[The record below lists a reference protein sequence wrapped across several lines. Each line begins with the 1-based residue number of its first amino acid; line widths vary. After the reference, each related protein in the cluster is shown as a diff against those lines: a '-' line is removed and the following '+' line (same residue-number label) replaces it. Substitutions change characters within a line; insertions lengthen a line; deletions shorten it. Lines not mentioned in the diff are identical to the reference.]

1 MTISDAD
8 YRRWLRDDRAR
19 RTVLLEIDT
28 DPVRRLSVVPY
39 TTLPTDPT
47 PNVRYDALIKGGVGY
62 REQLRLDG
70 GSTGSYASIELHN
83 EDGSLDPWLGDVWKN
98 RDIRVYFG
106 DVAWERADYRLVAA
120 GVVDRAE
127 QSRDTM
133 TITLVDPLE
142 RLDNA
147 VTEQLL
153 GGSGQEA
160 ERLMPVTLGE
170 CHNITPRLYDA
181 ATHTYRWHG
190 GSVERLIEVR
200 DRGVPV
206 SYTSS
211 GGEFSLLAAPDG
223 VITASVQGDA
233 SGGYKNTVAGLIQ
246 LLVTGYGP
254 AASRFTSADLDTA
267 NLATFDSAHPQ
278 PVGLYLSD
286 YATVVQCVVELA
298 ASVGAQ
304 AVMSRTGKL
313 RLLKVNLPAS
323 GTPAVIQPSDYE
335 DRSLEIVGQS
345 AVVAGVRLGYC
356 PNWTPRQN
364 IAEGVPS
371 EHRDLYA
378 QEWLTVTATAP
389 GVASEY
395 RISTEVEQVNTLLL
409 RRADAQAEA
418 ARRLALWSVP
428 RTVIRVRGFA
438 QLLDLELGQAATLY
452 GDRFGLESG
461 KTGQIVGLDP
471 DWVSGRCDVEV
482 LI

>member
-1 MTISDAD
+1 MTEIE
-8 YRRWLRDDRAR
+8 YQRWLRNDQAR

-28 DPVRRLSVVPY
+28 DPVRRLSVIPY
-39 TTLPTDPT
+39 TTLPDDAT
-47 PNVRYDALIKGGVGY
+47 PNVKYDALIKGGVGY
-62 REQLRLDG
+62 REQLSLDG

-83 EDGSLDPWLGDVWKN
+83 EDGSLDPWLGSVWKN
-98 RDIRVYFG
+98 REIRVYYG

-120 GVVDRAE
+120 GVVDRCE

-160 ERLMPVTLGE
+160 DRLMPVCLGE
-170 CHNITPRLYDA
+170 CHNITPRLVNA

-190 GSVERLIEVR
+190 TTVERLIEVR

-206 SYTSS
+206 SATAS
-211 GGEFSLLAAPDG
+211 GGQFTLAVEPDG
-223 VITASVQGDA
+223 AVTASVQGDA
-233 SGGYKNTVAGLIQ
+233 AGGYVNTVAGLIQ
-246 LLVTGYGP
+246 RLVTGYGP
-254 AASRFTSADLDTA
+254 AASRFTSSDLDTA
-267 NLATFDSAHPQ
+267 NLAAFDSAHPQ
-278 PVGLYLSD
+278 PVGLYLED

-313 RLLKVNLPAS
+313 RLLRVNLPAS
-323 GTPAVIQPSDYE
+323 GTPAVIQPHDYE
-335 DRSLEIVGQS
+335 DQSLEVVGQS

-389 GVASEY
+389 SVADEY
-395 RISTEVEQVNTLLL
+395 RISTETEQVNTLLL
-409 RRADAQAEA
+409 TKEDAQAEA
-418 ARRLALWSVP
+418 NRRLALWSVP

-438 QLLDLELGQAATLY
+438 QLLDLELGQAATIY

-471 DWVSGRCDVEV
+471 DWVAGRCDVEV
-482 LI
+482 LL

>member
-1 MTISDAD
+1 MTDAE
-8 YRRWLRDDRAR
+8 YRRWLRDDRVR

-39 TTLPTDPT
+39 TTLPTDAT

-62 REQLRLDG
+62 REKLSLDS

-83 EDGSLDPWLGDVWKN
+83 EDGSLDAWLGDVWKN
-98 RDIRVYFG
+98 RAIRVYFG

-127 QSRDTM
+127 QSRDTL

-147 VTEQLL
+147 VTETLL

-160 ERLMPVTLGE
+160 ERLMPTTLGE
-170 CHNITPRLYDA
+170 CHNITPRLYNA

-190 GSVERLIEVR
+190 GVVERLIEVR

-206 SYTSS
+206 SYTAS
-211 GGEFSLLAAPDG
+211 GGQFSLDVEPDG
-223 VITASVQGDA
+223 AVTASVQGDA
-233 SGGYKNTVAGLIQ
+233 SGGYKNTVAGLVQ
-246 LLVTGYGP
+246 RLVTGYGP
-254 AASRFTSADLDTA
+254 AGSRFTSVDLDTA
-267 NLATFDSAHPQ
+267 NLAAFDSENPQ
-278 PVGLYLSD
+278 PVGLYLED

-298 ASVGAQ
+298 ASLGAQ

-313 RLLKVNLPAS
+313 RLLRVNLPAS
-323 GTPAVIQPSDYE
+323 GTPAVIRPSDYE
-335 DRSLEIVGQS
+335 QGSLEIAGQS
-345 AVVAGVRLGYC
+345 MVIAGVRLGFC
-356 PNWTPRQN
+356 RQWTPRQN

-389 GVASEY
+389 GVASTY
-395 RISTEVEQVNTLLL
+395 RISTETEQINTLLL
-409 RRADAQAEA
+409 RRTDAQAEA

-461 KTGQIVGLDP
+461 KTGQVVGLDP
-471 DWVSGRCDVEV
+471 DWVTGRCDVEIMV
-482 LI
+482 